1 MDINIKLLDFLI
13 DLIELQE
20 VIQEKNSAVRK
31 QEFNEA
37 TNILEKQ
44 RAIEGR
50 ILTSAQL
57 KELRNELTKQP

>member
-20 VIQEKNSAVRK
+20 VIAEKNSAVRK

-50 ILTSAQL
+50 MLTSAQL
-57 KELRNELTKQP
+57 KELRNQLMQQP